1 MFGQTIDGK
10 DVIGQLRVGDVIE
23 SVVIENA
30 AEVPPARGSAPAAEP
45 SFREGG
51 RKVKQMNNEL
61 FDRANERYR
70 LRDYRGALAAFT
82 ECLQDA
88 AARSLGEMG
97 LLYHQIGNCLVKLKK
112 NPREGHSGLQPG
124 HGRYGLSGAGDGGTA
139 TSAWPTRRCDYTNAI
154 NCFEKS
160 VADDQRCSYK
170 SYMGMGNALMKL
182 GKSAE
187 AGVAFREAALD
198 ESNPDPTKALLNLG
212 VCFMA
217 LNRPADAVASYE
229 SALQFDMQP
238 ATRNKLQASL
248 GQAYVA
254 CGQMEKAVHAFE
266 EAIADKT
273 YYLSDSASVDYQ
285 RAVGAVAQGTSEQN
299 QATQVLQLADMS
311 GLDVAADGTSVY
323 DEGAYEGGDVSEA
336 FYYDEGTY
344 EADPASFPGYVGAY
358 ENVDNDRFFTA
369 TDAELEQWSRG
380 LAKQDRKRR
389 NVGLKILLFFVIVIV
404 LAAAAGVFAYTQG
417 YGYPTVQTVT
427 QELFSDPS
435 GAADKVFSAD
445 VDKDAIPAMLDPVV
459 TDSNGTIDGVS
470 RSMTES
476 TVYATAKT
484 EEGGS
489 VQYRISMVRDGITWK
504 VSNVELY
511 FPSQAKSASGVFRF
525 QQRPARASAGSLK
538 DPQTKADFHGYQ
550 QTYSMI
556 KPDGV
561 RNGRIGEIM
570 TASSAP
576 APPSAH
582 GAEDGHPR
590 AGEANYAEHIGK
602 PVNRADRVPH
612 LRPRG

>member
-1 MFGQTIDGK
+1 
-10 DVIGQLRVGDVIE
+10 
-23 SVVIENA
+23 
-30 AEVPPARGSAPAAEP
+30 
-45 SFREGG
+45 
-51 RKVKQMNNEL
+51 MNNDL
-61 FDRANERYR
+61 FQQARAAYARK
-70 LRDYRGALAAFT
+70 DFQGALAAYT
-82 ECLQDA
+82 QCLQDA
-88 AARSLGEMG
+88 GSSLAPGEVG
-97 LLYHQIGNCLVKLKK
+97 LLYHQIGNCLVKLK
-112 NPREGHSGLQPG
+112 NPREAIQAYSQ
-124 HGRYGLSGAGDGGTA
+124 ATA
-139 TSAWPTRRCDYTNAI
+139 DTAYRALATVECNLGMAYASLRDYTNAI

-160 VADDQRCSYK
+160 VADTTNPTPYK

-459 TDSNGTIDGVS
+459 TDSNVTIDGVS

-511 FPSQAKSASGVFRF
+511 FPSQA
-525 QQRPARASAGSLK
+525 
-538 DPQTKADFHGYQ
+538 
-550 QTYSMI
+550 
-556 KPDGV
+556 
-561 RNGRIGEIM
+561 
-570 TASSAP
+570 
-576 APPSAH
+576 
-582 GAEDGHPR
+582 
-590 AGEANYAEHIGK
+590 
-602 PVNRADRVPH
+602 
-612 LRPRG
+612 